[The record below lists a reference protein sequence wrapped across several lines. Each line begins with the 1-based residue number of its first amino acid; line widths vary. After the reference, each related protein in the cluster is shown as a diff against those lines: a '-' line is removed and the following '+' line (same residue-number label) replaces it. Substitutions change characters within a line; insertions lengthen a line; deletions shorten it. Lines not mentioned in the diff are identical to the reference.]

1 MKFKTADIVV
11 KNGIL
16 VNSEEMRR
24 ADIFIK
30 DGIVDSIEECDI
42 ARTAARVIDAT
53 GKFVFP
59 GIIDAHLHPVYA
71 DKIDTLSKAAVCG
84 GITTLIPYIGAVKA
98 WGKTMGTLGAVEHFI
113 EEGEKNSVVDF
124 GIHCTL
130 TRDDLET
137 APAMIPRLIK
147 MGIISFKAFMA
158 YSRRGMKLEDH
169 ELMKLMEILA
179 ENGAMLAVHAENGN
193 ILDYLEDKFIS
204 QGNLGADFYP
214 SSHPNIAESEAIFR
228 LLSLAKIIKCSIY
241 IPHVSAS
248 ESLEVIKLFKEWEE
262 PVFFTETCTHYL
274 TLADEEMKKR
284 GSLAKMAPP
293 LRKRKDIEDM
303 WRALDKGLI
312 DVISSDAAGHLIK
325 TKEPIWGDIF
335 KSPYGIPGLET
346 MFIVAYD
353 EGFNKGRITL
363 PRLVQLTCEN
373 PARIFGLYPRKGVL
387 QKGSDADVVIF
398 DPAFIHTINTK
409 NQHLNV
415 DYSMY
420 EGRVCLGSPTLVMQ
434 RGNILLEEGEL
445 KGIAGQGEYIPG
457 EKKTGISFS

>member
-1 MKFKTADIVV
+1 
-11 KNGIL
+11 
-16 VNSEEMRR
+16 
-24 ADIFIK
+24 
-30 DGIVDSIEECDI
+30 
-42 ARTAARVIDAT
+42 
-53 GKFVFP
+53 
-59 GIIDAHLHPVYA
+59 
-71 DKIDTLSKAAVCG
+71 
-84 GITTLIPYIGAVKA
+84 
-98 WGKTMGTLGAVEHFI
+98 
-113 EEGEKNSVVDF
+113 
-124 GIHCTL
+124 
-130 TRDDLET
+130 
-137 APAMIPRLIK
+137 
-147 MGIISFKAFMA
+147 
-158 YSRRGMKLEDH
+158 
-169 ELMKLMEILA
+169 
-179 ENGAMLAVHAENGN
+179 
-193 ILDYLEDKFIS
+193 
-204 QGNLGADFYP
+204 
-214 SSHPNIAESEAIFR
+214 
-228 LLSLAKIIKCSIY
+228 
-241 IPHVSAS
+241 
-248 ESLEVIKLFKEWEE
+248 
-262 PVFFTETCTHYL
+262 
-274 TLADEEMKKR
+274 
-284 GSLAKMAPP
+284 MAPP